1 MSRDKRLLYAV
12 HTRLMISLFEKLNK
26 NDHNCRYYSYLRESN
41 KKHRNRIQRGL
52 FRLLL
57 FQSVGETVIS
67 LVVATVT
74 KFSSPIFS

>member
-1 MSRDKRLLYAV
+1 
-12 HTRLMISLFEKLNK
+12 MIIIVVITHIIENLIK
-26 NDHNCRYYSYLRESN
+26 NIGTGY
-41 KKHRNRIQRGL
+41 KRGL